1 MARKRSDNK
10 KWKSRP
16 SQKKT
21 QANRNRKSS
30 KIRKNNAKLSS
41 ATKPSRQK
49 RKAKSSQEVSS
60 ISLVHLNE
68 NITEEVFDTQIHNFL
83 SERYLSEIRQPWY
96 SCKFC
101 TCEHPLCNIR
111 TAKKEHEKY
120 HDCFVGDTICSFCYD
135 FIPKDHIPFCPHSRF
150 RNIVEIPSTPMCL
163 KLGFLEQ
170 RAIALMHC
178 YISILIIR
186 GHQSAMKGQV
196 VHCQVDVADNIGDLL
211 PLPKCYEFMAVI
223 QQKPMNENGE
233 IKSTVRYS
241 VSAIQ
246 ILRAIQYLIQHH
258 IGYMNKQVLSL

>member
-1 MARKRSDNK
+1 LSD
-10 KWKSRP
+10 
-16 SQKKT
+16 
-21 QANRNRKSS
+21 
-30 KIRKNNAKLSS
+30 
-41 ATKPSRQK
+41 
-49 RKAKSSQEVSS
+49 
-60 ISLVHLNE
+60 
-68 NITEEVFDTQIHNFL
+68 
-83 SERYLSEIRQPWY
+83 RYLSEIRQPWY

-211 PLPKCYEFMAVI
+211 PLPKC
-223 QQKPMNENGE
+223 
-233 IKSTVRYS
+233 
-241 VSAIQ
+241 
-246 ILRAIQYLIQHH
+246 
-258 IGYMNKQVLSL
+258 